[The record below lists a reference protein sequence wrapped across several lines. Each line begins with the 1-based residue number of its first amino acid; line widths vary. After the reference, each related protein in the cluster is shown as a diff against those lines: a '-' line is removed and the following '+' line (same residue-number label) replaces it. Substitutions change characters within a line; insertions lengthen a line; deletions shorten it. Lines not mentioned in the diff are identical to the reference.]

1 MHPEDFEKFYNE
13 IKQYPF
19 TENQS
24 LTLKTYF
31 DNLYN
36 STYDLNR
43 NLSDSEKEYIKYA
56 LEIGP
61 YADRRSSYHSAARP
75 LDYVDIQN
83 DSNSNSNGNSSKH
96 AGKKKLSKGSNT
108 AKKTKKLSKDSNTA
122 KKTKK

>member
-1 MHPEDFEKFYNE
+1 MDPEDFEKFYNE

-24 LTLKTYF
+24 LKLKIYF
-31 DNLYN
+31 DNLYD

-43 NLSDSEKEYIKYA
+43 KFSDSEKENLQYA

-61 YADRRSSYHSAARP
+61 HADRRSSYHSAARP

-96 AGKKKLSKGSNT
+96 TKKRKLSNSNHTKKRKRSKGGNT
-108 AKKTKKLSKDSNTA
+108 AKKTKK
-122 KKTKK
+122 